1 MKKFAV
7 ALLLLVLAAPAV
19 FAGSWRNVVI
29 EHAQADYRN
38 NEGFVVVKLDNG
50 FKDADNMKFTAV
62 IPELGARQRVG
73 SFSLGLGEEKTK
85 TAVMHLGDAGPGEYV
100 VRITISDSGIRRIK
114 HRFITII

>member
-38 NEGFVVVKLDNG
+38 NV
-50 FKDADNMKFTAV
+50 
-62 IPELGARQRVG
+62 
-73 SFSLGLGEEKTK
+73 
-85 TAVMHLGDAGPGEYV
+85 
-100 VRITISDSGIRRIK
+100 TISDSGVRRIK